1 MPDNTS
7 TTATLTN
14 TTVQEEVK
22 TITEPLPNVVPANT
36 ETTPKP
42 VPEKPSFTGNTS
54 GSLFGKKADDLLSQ
68 KKEEMAERLK
78 TAILTSQTEDEEKK
92 ESIVITSVDESF
104 TYEGLVKTWKD
115 YVRQIEKASLSFI
128 KERTLKLSETNMV
141 SIVLG
146 SNHEKSLFEDQRLNI
161 IQFLRTQLKNTT
173 IDVEFTIDPTLIP
186 ETKSLSVEDKFNK
199 MTEQNPNL
207 ATLRQLLELELD
219 Y

>member
-1 MPDNTS
+1 MF
-7 TTATLTN
+7 A
-14 TTVQEEVK
+14 
-22 TITEPLPNVVPANT
+22 
-36 ETTPKP
+36 
-42 VPEKPSFTGNTS
+42 GNTG

-68 KKEEMAERLK
+68 KKEEIAEKLK
-78 TAILTSQTEDEEKK
+78 TATLNSQLEDQENK
-92 ESIVITSVDESF
+92 ESIVVTVVDESF
-104 TYEGLVKTWKD
+104 TYDDLVKTWKD
-115 YVRQIEKASLSFI
+115 YVKQIDKASLSFI
-128 KERTLKLSETNMV
+128 KDRVLELSETNMV

-161 IQFLRTQLKNTT
+161 IQFLRTQLKNTS
-173 IDVEFTIDPTLIP
+173 INVEFKIDATLIP

>member
-1 MPDNTS
+1 
-7 TTATLTN
+7 
-14 TTVQEEVK
+14 
-22 TITEPLPNVVPANT
+22 
-36 ETTPKP
+36 
-42 VPEKPSFTGNTS
+42 
-54 GSLFGKKADDLLSQ
+54 
-68 KKEEMAERLK
+68 MAEKLK
-78 TAILTSQTEDEEKK
+78 TAALTSQTENLEKK
-92 ESIVITSVDESF
+92 ESIVVATVDESF
-104 TYEGLVKTWKD
+104 SFDDLVKIWKD
-115 YVRQIEKASLSFI
+115 YVKQIEKASLSFI

-173 IDVEFTIDPTLIP
+173 IDVEFTIDTTLIP